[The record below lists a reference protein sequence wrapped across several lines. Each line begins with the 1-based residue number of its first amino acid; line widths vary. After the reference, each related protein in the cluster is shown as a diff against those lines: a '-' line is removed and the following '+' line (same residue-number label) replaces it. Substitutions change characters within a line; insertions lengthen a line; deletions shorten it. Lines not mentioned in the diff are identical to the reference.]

1 MVITQEDKNNYVNK
15 MIDNFN
21 ILLDCSGLTIEK
33 FYDISGIGKCRLNT
47 FLQEKSIS
55 SWKTFIVCISIFS
68 IYPAALD
75 KMLGLNIIDAKLLLF
90 LQNKETG
97 FYNTKM
103 MANYKPIFS
112 QKKRENYCKKMSNN
126 LSILRKYVNLSQ
138 QELSNIS
145 GVTHLYICNY
155 ENNSRKM
162 NWNTFLLFLFIFLQ
176 NDSTTFYM
184 KQKSIYTEEIKL
196 FLRGVYSDESDF
208 EFEDCDETSNDIA
221 NKDTD
226 NM

>member
-1 MVITQEDKNNYVNK
+1 
-15 MIDNFN
+15 
-21 ILLDCSGLTIEK
+21 
-33 FYDISGIGKCRLNT
+33 
-47 FLQEKSIS
+47 
-55 SWKTFIVCISIFS
+55 
-68 IYPAALD
+68 
-75 KMLGLNIIDAKLLLF
+75 
-90 LQNKETG
+90 
-97 FYNTKM
+97 
-103 MANYKPIFS
+103 
-112 QKKRENYCKKMSNN
+112 MSNN

-145 GVTHLYICNY
+145 GVNNLYICNY

-208 EFEDCDETSNDIA
+208 EFEDSDETSNDTA
-221 NKDTD
+221 NKDTY